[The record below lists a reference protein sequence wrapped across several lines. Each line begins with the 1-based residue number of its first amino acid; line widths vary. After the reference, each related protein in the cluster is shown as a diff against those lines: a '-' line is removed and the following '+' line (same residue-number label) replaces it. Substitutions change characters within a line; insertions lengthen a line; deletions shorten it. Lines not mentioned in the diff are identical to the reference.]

1 MTLRTS
7 LLREL
12 VNPNLDVGGRAE
24 LCCKLAKE
32 FENKGEYE
40 EAREILSGLWPH
52 VDQRPRVKGLEPNI
66 AAEVL
71 LRAGVL
77 TGWIG
82 GDQIGDTQEQAKDL
96 ISASLTIF
104 ESRKYVKKI
113 AEAQTELALCYMRI
127 GEYDNASDLL
137 NLALAELTTDSEL
150 RAKAILRLG
159 IVKRHARPLSEALEF
174 LTNNEPLIQKVNNQ
188 TLRGCYH
195 QTLGDVLENL

>member
-1 MTLRTS
+1 MTLRAS

-52 VDQRPRVKGLEPNI
+52 ICQRPIVKSLQPDI

-82 GDQIGDTQEQAKDL
+82 SDQVADAQEQGKNF
-96 ISASLTIF
+96 ISESLSIF
-104 ESRKYVKKI
+104 ESRKYKKKI
-113 AEAQTELALCYMRI
+113 AEAQTE
-127 GEYDNASDLL
+127 
-137 NLALAELTTDSEL
+137 
-150 RAKAILRLG
+150 
-159 IVKRHARPLSEALEF
+159 
-174 LTNNEPLIQKVNNQ
+174 
-188 TLRGCYH
+188 
-195 QTLGDVLENL
+195 